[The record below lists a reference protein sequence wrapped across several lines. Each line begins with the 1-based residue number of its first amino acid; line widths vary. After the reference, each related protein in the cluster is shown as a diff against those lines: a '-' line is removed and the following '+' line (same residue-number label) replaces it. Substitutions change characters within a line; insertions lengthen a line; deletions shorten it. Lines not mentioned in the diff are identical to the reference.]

1 MHHDVKVIPS
11 VVSILSWFRA
21 VMLDTVIAWLT
32 NMHCVYNVIYWYCSI
47 AMGVDLCLVRLR
59 CFALCASIES
69 VCILESV
76 CSSLCAL
83 WCAVIQSFS
92 SCNHPPWP
100 HTDPPITL
108 RKISSEK
115 KEIDPIPLWT
125 RSDPWPAFVLRWH
138 LGNTIYC
145 PEVMIRR
152 TILKC
157 VTILPLPSRCCAYQ
171 QYDS

>member
-32 NMHCVYNVIYWYCSI
+32 NMHCFYNVIYWYCSI

-115 KEIDPIPLWT
+115 KRDRSYTALDTQWPLACVC
-125 RSDPWPAFVLRWH
+125 PAMTPREHDLLSWGDDTQNHTQMCHNITF
-138 LGNTIYC
+138 T
-145 PEVMIRR
+145 E
-152 TILKC
+152 
-157 VTILPLPSRCCAYQ
+157 
-171 QYDS
+171 